1 MSRGGILP
9 GMDKGGA
16 LMDLSR
22 IDTEKSNPA
31 TGRIDEETTAGIVRL
46 INEQD
51 RLVAFAV
58 AKTLPQIAEAVDL
71 IFAQLRCGGRLIY
84 MGAGTSGRLG
94 VLDAV
99 ECPPTFGVD
108 PGLVVGLMAGGP
120 SAYVRAREGAEDDRD
135 AGAEDLRQIGLCAAD
150 ALVGIAASG
159 RTPYVLGGMAYA
171 ASLGAP
177 VIGLTCTENAE
188 LSQFAGITIAPLC
201 GPEVIT
207 GSTRMKSGTAQKMV
221 LNMLSTAVMIKLGK
235 VWGNLM
241 VDVKATNQK
250 LVQRAVAIIR
260 GTCGVTEDEA
270 SDALKRCGGS
280 CKKAIVCIRCRLTN
294 EQADRALQEAGGH
307 IAQVLKACGADR

>member
-1 MSRGGILP
+1 MEL
-9 GMDKGGA
+9 D
-16 LMDLSR
+16 R

-31 TGRIDEETTAGIVRL
+31 TKRIDEESTEGIVRL

-51 RLVAFAV
+51 HLIAPAV
-58 AKTLPQIAEAVDL
+58 ARVLPQIAQAVDL
-71 IFAQLRCGGRLIY
+71 IYAQLSCGGRLVY
-84 MGAGTSGRLG
+84 LGSGTSGRLG

-120 SAYVRAREGAEDDRD
+120 SAFVQAKEGAEDDRE
-135 AGAEDLRQIGLCAAD
+135 AGAQDLRQIGFSAAD

-171 ASLGAP
+171 SSLGAP
-177 VIGLTCTENAE
+177 VIGLACTEGAA
-188 LSQFAGITIAPLC
+188 LSQFARVTIAPLC

-241 VDVKATNQK
+241 VDVKATNHK
-250 LVQRAVAIIR
+250 LVQRAVNIIK
-260 GTCGVTEDEA
+260 GTCGVTDSEA
-270 SDALKRCGGS
+270 ADALQRCGGS
-280 CKKAIVCIRCRLTN
+280 CKKAIVSIQCRMTA
-294 EQADRALQEAGGH
+294 EQAQVTLEKAGGRVTE
-307 IAQVLKACGADR
+307 ALKACRVER

>member
-1 MSRGGILP
+1 MEL
-9 GMDKGGA
+9 D
-16 LMDLSR
+16 R
-22 IDTEKSNPA
+22 IDTEKANPA
-31 TGRIDEETTAGIVRL
+31 TLRIDEESTEGIVRL

-51 RLVAFAV
+51 HLIAPAV
-58 AKTLPQIAEAVDL
+58 ARVLPQIAQAVDL
-71 IFAQLRCGGRLIY
+71 IYAQLSSGGRLVY
-84 MGAGTSGRLG
+84 LGSGTSGRLG

-108 PGLVVGLMAGGP
+108 PGLVVGLMAGGS
-120 SAYVRAREGAEDDRD
+120 SAFVQAKEGAEDDRE
-135 AGAEDLRQIGLCAAD
+135 AGAEDLRQINFGAAD

-177 VIGLTCTENAE
+177 VIGLACTANAA
-188 LSQFAGITIAPLC
+188 LSEFTRVTIAPLC

-250 LVQRAVAIIR
+250 LVQRAVNIIKE
-260 GTCGVTEDEA
+260 TCGVTEGEA
-270 SDALKRCGGS
+270 EDALQHCGGN
-280 CKKAIVCIRCRLTN
+280 CKKAIMCIKCGISN
-294 EQADRALQEAGGH
+294 EQAQEALDKAGGR
-307 IAQVLKACGADR
+307 IAEALKACGVDR